1 MQRWIDYYDSAHTI
15 YANARHRDVHFAT
28 IAEDIGRFIPSP
40 DAVVLD
46 YSCGEALSADLVAAV
61 CARLILAEP
70 APGVRERLR
79 ARFGA
84 NPRIEIVAPDALAA
98 RPDASVDLVVMISV
112 AQYMTAAELDAA
124 FARIRRLLAPG
135 GRFVLGDIIP
145 PTTGALSDVWA
156 LLRFGAGHG
165 FFFAALGGVIRSALS
180 DYRRLRSSL
189 GLARYDEADM
199 LGRLGAAGF
208 VAERAD
214 TNIGHN
220 QTRMT
225 FLARPR
231 A

>member
-1 MQRWIDYYDSAHTI
+1 MQRWIEYYDSAHTI

-28 IAEDIGRFIPSP
+28 LAEDIRRLIPSL

-46 YSCGEALSADLVAAV
+46 YSCGEALSAERVAAA
-61 CARLILAEP
+61 CSRLILAEP
-70 APGVRERLR
+70 APGVRERLK

-84 NPRIEIVAPDALAA
+84 DPRIEIVAPDALAS
-98 RPDASVDLVVMISV
+98 RPGASVDLAVMISV
-112 AQYMTAAELDAA
+112 AQYMTSKELDDA
-124 FARIRRLLAPG
+124 FAQIRRLLKPG

-145 PTTGALSDVWA
+145 PTAGAAADVLA

-165 FFFAALGGVIRSALS
+165 FFLAALAGVIRSALS

-189 GLARYDEADM
+189 GLARYDEAGM
-199 LGRLGAAGF
+199 LAKLRAAGF
-208 VAERAD
+208 AAERAAV
-214 TNIGHN
+214 NVGHN

>member
-28 IAEDIGRFIPSP
+28 IAEEIRRFVPSP

-46 YSCGEALSADLVAAV
+46 YSCGDALSADRVAAA
-61 CARLILAEP
+61 CARLILVEP
-70 APGVRERLR
+70 APGVRERLN

-84 NPRIEIVAPDALAA
+84 DPRIEIVAPDALAA
-98 RPDASVDLVVMISV
+98 RPDGSVDLAVMISV
-112 AQYMTAAELDAA
+112 AQYMTATELDAA
-124 FARIRRLLAPG
+124 LAMIRRLLAPG

-145 PTTGALSDVWA
+145 PAAGALSDVLA

-165 FFFAALGGVIRSALS
+165 FFFAALAGIIRSALS

-208 VAERAD
+208 IAERAAA
-214 TNIGHN
+214 NVGHN
-220 QTRMT
+220 QARMT
-225 FLARPR
+225 FIARPR